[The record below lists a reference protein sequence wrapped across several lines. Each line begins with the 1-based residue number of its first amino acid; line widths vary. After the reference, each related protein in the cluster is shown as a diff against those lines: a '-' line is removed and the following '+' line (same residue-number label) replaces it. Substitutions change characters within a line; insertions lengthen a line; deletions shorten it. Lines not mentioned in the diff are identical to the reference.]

1 LVDATLAELHSEV
14 RQEGEAA
21 ERRATA
27 VDATFSDFRREV
39 GELREMNA
47 AADAALTSCVGELR
61 TEGTRESK
69 ARQETDM
76 KLLGKMQEIQ
86 NGLSAEI
93 RALEAALRAEQSA
106 EAEGRQAG
114 DAVLGASLEKIR
126 SLVTKVVSLMEVQ
139 EYSKAPLQEYLK
151 ALRPPASG
159 NAPPGGATLPMGYA
173 RPDGIDGANADGLP
187 EGLRPKT
194 PWQQGP
200 P

>member
-1 LVDATLAELHSEV
+1 
-14 RQEGEAA
+14 
-21 ERRATA
+21 
-27 VDATFSDFRREV
+27 
-39 GELREMNA
+39 
-47 AADAALTSCVGELR
+47 
-61 TEGTRESK
+61 
-69 ARQETDM
+69 M